1 MERPGGTDETMVRPT
16 TPAAPPTRSRVDAL
30 LRGNSAVAASIMVM
44 NVATYGFQMVSA
56 RFLGPEQYGGVASLM
71 AMLMV
76 ISVAQLGL
84 QAVGARR
91 AAADPS
97 QVEHIE
103 ATILRA
109 TYRVAVGLG
118 LLLLVLAPV
127 VWNVLR
133 LDSIV
138 PAVLMAACA
147 VPLAVQGGQLG
158 ILQGER
164 RWLPLGLCYLSMGV
178 SRLVAGTALIAWRPT
193 EGAAMVGVLIGLCVP
208 VVVGWAVLRRG
219 RAGDVTAHSGEHTLR
234 AVLRETAVSSQAL
247 LAFFVLSN
255 LDIVVARN
263 VLDDR
268 QAGLYASG
276 LILTKVVLFLPQF
289 VVVIAFPSMS
299 TPQARRRATLGSL
312 AAIALCGVVSTVGAV
327 VLSGVAMVFV
337 GGAEYAAVE
346 SRLWLFAVLGTL
358 LAGLQMLTYSVLATR
373 NRTSGLLIWV
383 AAVALLLLALLATSL
398 DRLVVS
404 VIAVDGV
411 IFLVLLA
418 ISLRSLSGPTSDDT
432 AASAR

>member
-1 MERPGGTDETMVRPT
+1 VERPGGTDETTVRPQDAT
-16 TPAAPPTRSRVDAL
+16 APPPRGRIATLV
-30 LRGNSAVAASIMVM
+30 RGNSAVAASVMIM
-44 NVATYGFQMVSA
+44 NVAAYGFQMISA

-91 AAADPS
+91 VAADPS

-109 TYRVAVGLG
+109 TYRVATGLG
-118 LLLLVLAPV
+118 LLLLLLAPV
-127 VWNVLR
+127 VWHVLR

-138 PAVLMAACA
+138 PAVLMALCA
-147 VPLAVQGGQLG
+147 IPLAIQGGQLG

-164 RWLPLGLCYLSMGV
+164 RWLPLGLCFLSMGV

-208 VVVGWAVLRRG
+208 VVVAWAVLRRG
-219 RAGDVTAHSGEHTLR
+219 RAGDRTAHSGEHDLR
-234 AVLRETAVSSQAL
+234 SVLRETAVSSQAL

-299 TPQARRRATLGSL
+299 TPEARKRATLGSL
-312 AAIALCGVVSTVGAV
+312 GAIALCGVVSTLGAWL
-327 VLSGVAMVFV
+327 LSGVAMVFV
-337 GGAEYAAVE
+337 GGDEYAAVE
-346 SRLWLFAVLGTL
+346 PRLWLFAVLGTL

-373 NRTSGLLIWV
+373 NRTSGLLIW
-383 AAVALLLLALLATSL
+383 AAAGVLLVGALLSSSL
-398 DRLVVS
+398 DRLVLS
-404 VIAVDGV
+404 VIAVDSV
-411 IFLVLLA
+411 IFVVLLA
-418 ISLRSLSGPTSDDT
+418 SSLRSLRQDD
-432 AASAR
+432 APVPAS